1 MSVHLHIDRLV
12 LDGVALDRFEARR
25 LQLALERLLA
35 SRFADPALLAW
46 LRRAHGER
54 SARDEAPRLPAT
66 VALRP
71 VEAAAAR
78 IADSVA
84 MHATQRGSARV
95 AR

>member
-25 LQLALERLLA
+25 LQLALERMLA
-35 SRFADPALLAW
+35 VRFADPALLAR
-46 LRRAHGER
+46 LQRTHGER
-54 SARDEAPRLPAT
+54 SVRDGALRPSAT

-78 IADSVA
+78 IAESVA
-84 MHATQRGSARV
+84 THATQRGSARV

>member
-35 SRFADPALLAW
+35 VRFADPALLAQ
-46 LRRAHGER
+46 LRQPRGG
-54 SARDEAPRLPAT
+54 RDDRVPSGPP
-66 VALRP
+66 VVVRP

-84 MHATQRGSARV
+84 AQTARLGLV
-95 AR
+95 GRR